1 MLTIGI
7 VALEPSADIL
17 GAGLM
22 QALLARQ
29 AGLDLKDERTG
40 VGAGPRACPTRATEE
55 QDCIQFVGVGGP
67 RMAAIGFNSYYSF
80 SALSHMGFVEVIKHL
95 PKLLSARRYLLSQFI
110 QQKIDIFIGIDAP
123 DFNLYLEERLK
134 KKSIKTVHYVSP
146 SVWAWRSGRIHRIK
160 RAVDLLLTLF
170 PFEAQ
175 FYKKNAMKVQFVG
188 HPLADEIGFDID
200 INEARR
206 NLISD
211 KDAKIIALF
220 PGSRSAEINY
230 MARTFLE
237 AASVC
242 YAQDPTLQ
250 FIVALPNEEIKQ
262 QFLVKC
268 EDLLTHFPVMIQ
280 VGDSHSVLAAADV
293 VLVKSGT
300 VTLEALLYKKP
311 MVIAY
316 MASPISFWIARKLI
330 NVKYIGLPNLL
341 TDKPLVPEILQEDAK
356 PAVLAQ
362 ALLAYFKDPQKS
374 VALKEEYQRIHSQ
387 LRCNASEMAA
397 KAIFELLAS

>member
-1 MLTIGI
+1 MSTGTSVATQQLGKRKRFYIGI
-7 VALEPSADIL
+7 LALEPSADIL
-17 GAGLM
+17 GASLM
-22 QALLARQ
+22 QAMLATQ
-29 AGLDLKDERTG
+29 PD
-40 VGAGPRACPTRATEE
+40 
-55 QDCIQFVGVGGP
+55 IQFVGVGGP
-67 RMAAIGFNSYYSF
+67 RMAAIGFKSYYSF

-110 QQKIDIFIGIDAP
+110 QQKVDIFIGIDAP

-188 HPLADEIGFDID
+188 HPLADEIALDVD
-200 INEARR
+200 MNEARR
-206 NLISD
+206 NLKID
-211 KDAKIIALF
+211 NDAKIIALF

-230 MARTFLE
+230 MARPFLE

-242 YAQDPTLQ
+242 YAQDSALQ

-262 QFLVKC
+262 QFLLHC
-268 EDLLTHFPVMIQ
+268 EDLLANFPVMVQ
-280 VGDSHSVLAAADV
+280 VGNSSAVLAAADV

-316 MASPISFWIARKLI
+316 IASPLSVWIARKLI
-330 NVKYIGLPNLL
+330 HVKYIGLPNLL
-341 TDKPLVPEILQEDAK
+341 TDKSLVPEILQEDVK
-356 PAVLAQ
+356 PAALAE

-374 VALKEEYQRIHSQ
+374 RALKEEYQRIHHQ